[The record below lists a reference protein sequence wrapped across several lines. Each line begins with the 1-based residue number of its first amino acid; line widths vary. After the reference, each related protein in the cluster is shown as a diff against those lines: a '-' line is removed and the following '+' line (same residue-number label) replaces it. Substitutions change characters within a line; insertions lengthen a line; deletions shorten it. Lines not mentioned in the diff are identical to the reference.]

1 MVELPLGEFGLADSG
16 RRRLFIATGTG
27 IAPMLAMFAQAPGLE
42 HDTLLFGC
50 RGREDDLTTVIDSPM
65 PGRVLRRLSREEA
78 PDTFHGRV
86 TDALPGLTGSSGLDP
101 RSTEV
106 YLCGSAA
113 MVDDTRGVLERAGYD
128 SVLTKPY

>member
-1 MVELPLGEFGLADSG
+1 
-16 RRRLFIATGTG
+16 
-27 IAPMLAMFAQAPGLE
+27 MLAMFAQAPGLE

-50 RGREDDLTTVIDSPM
+50 RDRSEDLVSRICSPM
-65 PGRVLRRLSREEA
+65 PGRVLRCLSREET

-86 TDALPGLTGSSGLDP
+86 TDALPGLTGSFGLDP

-113 MVDDTRGVLERAGYD
+113 MVADTRSVLERAGYD
-128 SVLTKPY
+128 SVFTEPY